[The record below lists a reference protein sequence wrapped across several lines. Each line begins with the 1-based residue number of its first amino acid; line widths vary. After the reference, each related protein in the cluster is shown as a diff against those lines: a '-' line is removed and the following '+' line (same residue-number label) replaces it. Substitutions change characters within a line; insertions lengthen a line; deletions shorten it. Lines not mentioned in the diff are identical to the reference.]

1 MSENDNNSNS
11 NVENV
16 FFSLDETDNELNT
29 DNSTQ
34 LNDLLEEL
42 NFEDRINNLNNEEIT
57 EIISF
62 EFKINYTVKEL
73 LLICEYYGIAKEL
86 KKNKSN
92 KDVIIFDLVSFENN
106 PLNNEIVLRRQGMWY
121 YMSQLKSDNFMK
133 KYIIW

>member
-1 MSENDNNSNS
+1 MSENNNNNSS
-11 NVENV
+11 ENV
-16 FFSLDETDNELNT
+16 FFSLDETECQVNT
-29 DNSTQ
+29 DNSIQ
-34 LNDLLEEL
+34 LNDFLGDL
-42 NFEDRINNLNNEEIT
+42 NFEDETNNLTSAEIM

-62 EFKINYTVKEL
+62 EYKTNYTVKEL
-73 LLICEYYGIAKEL
+73 LLMCEYYGIAKEL

-121 YMSQLKSDNFMK
+121 YMSKLKNDNFMK